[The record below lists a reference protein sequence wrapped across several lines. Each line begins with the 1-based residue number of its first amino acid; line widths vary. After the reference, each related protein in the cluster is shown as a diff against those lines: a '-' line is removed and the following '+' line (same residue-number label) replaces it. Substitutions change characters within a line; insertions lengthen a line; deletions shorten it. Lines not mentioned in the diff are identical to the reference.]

1 MWSSSRLGAVNAA
14 LVSLYFAPVWATQS
28 LRALRSPYSG
38 FEDQAHAVAAAYFRA
53 LFDLRL
59 DGLVT
64 AANVLAGIKFVVAAA
79 FVAYLIEFAR
89 ALVVGRKPDPQT
101 LDAALALAGAAIML
115 WAWPALRSG
124 DAGLI
129 RLLASE
135 LVLLIGATIVVAVE
149 RQIEFGS
156 GRIARLLEHL
166 GRLAERMIANRDA
179 AIDRLL
185 QDDLLDVFA
194 IEAALHQRC
203 AHVHAEFF
211 PAANRHH
218 GADDENTARAVV

>member
-1 MWSSSRLGAVNAA
+1 MRIVTARSGPQRLSSGPPNGRREAARCGRFSRLGAVNAA

-53 LFDLRL
+53 LFDLGL

-135 LVLLIGATIVVAVE
+135 LVMLIGATIVVAVE
-149 RQIEFGS
+149 RQIES
-156 GRIARLLEHL
+156 GQGELPVSLSTS
-166 GRLAERMIANRDA
+166 A
-179 AIDRLL
+179 ASRN
-185 QDDLLDVFA
+185 A
-194 IEAALHQRC
+194 
-203 AHVHAEFF
+203 
-211 PAANRHH
+211 
-218 GADDENTARAVV
+218 